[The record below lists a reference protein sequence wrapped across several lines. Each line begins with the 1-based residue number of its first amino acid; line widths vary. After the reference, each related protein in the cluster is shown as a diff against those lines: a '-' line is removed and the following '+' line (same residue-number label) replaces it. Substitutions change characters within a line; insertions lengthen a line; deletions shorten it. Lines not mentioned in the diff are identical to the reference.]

1 MNRYKSKR
9 TPSDLIRKI
18 SRALKQLLWFHLFYF
33 FLSRPSWIASVLPIH
48 PRFGEA
54 EALLQQE
61 FLGCFCHLMVE
72 GAGARRGMPTCGIL
86 ARECHSLGI
95 LVIPVMSNDITLE
108 GNRTREK
115 SMDSRYL
122 PIMNYNCAFTSLPS
136 HKSGSLKPILAYI
149 HIC

>member
-18 SRALKQLLWFHLFYF
+18 SKAPKQLLWFHLFYF
-33 FLSRPSWIASVLPIH
+33 FPPSWSASVLPIH
-48 PRFGEA
+48 PRPGEA
-54 EALLQQE
+54 EALLQPE
-61 FLGCFCHLMVE
+61 FLGCFCHFMVE
-72 GAGARRGMPTCGIL
+72 GARARMGTLTCGIL

-95 LVIPVMSNDITLE
+95 LVIPTMPNDITLE
-108 GNRTREK
+108 GNRTGEK

-136 HKSGSLKPILAYI
+136 HKSSSLKPILAYI

>member
-18 SRALKQLLWFHLFYF
+18 SRVLNSLCGFISF
-33 FLSRPSWIASVLPIH
+33 FFPPSWIASVLPIH
-48 PRFGEA
+48 PRSGQA
-54 EALLQQE
+54 EALLQQKL
-61 FLGCFCHLMVE
+61 LGCFCHPMVE
-72 GAGARRGMPTCGIL
+72 GAGARRGMLTCGIL

-95 LVIPVMSNDITLE
+95 LVTPVMSNDITLE
-108 GNRTREK
+108 GNRTGEK

-136 HKSGSLKPILAYI
+136 HKSSSLKPILAYI